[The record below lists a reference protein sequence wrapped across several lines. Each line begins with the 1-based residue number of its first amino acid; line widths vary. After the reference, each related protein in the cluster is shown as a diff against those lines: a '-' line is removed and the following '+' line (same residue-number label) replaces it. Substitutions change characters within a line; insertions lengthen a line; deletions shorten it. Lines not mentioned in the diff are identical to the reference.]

1 MTSNPLS
8 PEVIQMALQVGGDPN
23 GGITPLEAGVT
34 ERLMLIS
41 VANMKCSLALADPS
55 LYDCPLIGCSD
66 GFEVLT
72 GYTKAEIVG
81 RNCRFLNQGQEL
93 DPDVREA
100 MRASIRDGTEF
111 IGILPNVRKN
121 GVKFRN
127 FLHMTTIT
135 VRGHRYII
143 GIQAD
148 VTDANIDMTN
158 EYHLE
163 DLRAV
168 AERIFS
174 ANVDAWVQMQAH
186 EFQVRLPIPY
196 AEIVKNY
203 APAQY
208 KEAQG
213 KFIKIAG
220 QMVHKKNT
228 FLHVMEATVG
238 EYDAKMKKSSSDPLL
253 TKHSTGVG
261 KEEVQEVPSSDP
273 RGEDSNK
280 DYSTSERDASGDNS
294 GSRGSSSDEAC
305 QNYRGELKSVG
316 SVGHPDRC
324 TECSFYFFG
333 TQGCTRGSDCRFCH
347 EFHPRKNSRKN
358 RRILKRLDVSDRS
371 IPEEPSASTRDGA
384 NMSTSGTSERSTVT
398 VVSGSADAAGGEA
411 KPEQLGRG
419 AGSSSEGS
427 SASRKARHASS
438 GGYPSSGT
446 TAQAA
451 RDASEAT
458 AVVSLRYLR
467 HGPDKRQAKLTLAVG
482 QTVNLPAWV
491 EMDGSARKALQNVL
505 SFTVEPPLPHGLTL
519 DPQNGLI
526 SGVAAEVQARRL
538 HMVTASTVATGPA
551 GIRLGLVPLARTSL
565 LIRIVELQQLK
576 ASWVCEADG
585 DGDER
590 ILVEFKASK

>member
-121 GVKFRN
+121 GEKFRN
-127 FLHMTTIT
+127 FLHMTSIT
-135 VRGHRYII
+135 VRSHRYII

-148 VTDANIDMTN
+148 VTYVNFDLTN

-186 EFQVRLPIPY
+186 EFQIRLPIPY

-220 QMVHKKNT
+220 QMVHNKNT

-238 EYDAKMKKSSSDPLL
+238 EYESKMKKSSSDPLL
-253 TKHSTGVG
+253 TKPSTGEG
-261 KEEVQEVPSSDP
+261 KEEVASTDN

-358 RRILKRLDVSDRS
+358 RRILKRLDASDRS
-371 IPEEPSASTRDGA
+371 IPEEPSTRDGA
-384 NMSTSGTSERSTVT
+384 NATTSGKSERSTAPSSVA
-398 VVSGSADAAGGEA
+398 SGSADAAGGEA
-411 KPEQLGRG
+411 KLEQLGRG

-427 SASRKARHASS
+427 SASRKARHTSS
-438 GGYPSSGT
+438 GGYPSGGT

-451 RDASEAT
+451 RDASEPNAL
-458 AVVSLRYLR
+458 VSLRYLR
-467 HGPDKRQAKLTLAVG
+467 HVPEKRQAKLTLAVG
-482 QTVNLPAWV
+482 QAVNLPAWV
-491 EMDGSARKALQNVL
+491 EMDGGARKALQNVL

-519 DPQNGLI
+519 DPHNGLI

-538 HMVTASTVATGPA
+538 HMVTTSTVATGPG
-551 GIRLGLVPLARTSL
+551 GIKLGLVPLARTSL